1 MEATQVGVQAVTRDG
16 RPGQPS
22 YLLEID
28 PETCI
33 GCGRCFKVCGNSV
46 MNMKGITEDG
56 ELVGLDSDDEIERK
70 IMTVADP
77 GACVGCAACSRVCP
91 KGCQTHGSA

>member
-16 RPGQPS
+16 RPWQPS

-91 KGCQTHGSA
+91 KDRHKDRTA

>member
-1 MEATQVGVQAVTRDG
+1 MADFTITL
-16 RPGQPS
+16 PGGKLWTPKFIRQIN
-22 YLLEID
+22 E
-28 PETCI
+28 EKCI

>member
-1 MEATQVGVQAVTRDG
+1 MEATQIGVQAVTRDG
-16 RPGQPS
+16 RPWHPS

-46 MNMKGITEDG
+46 MDMKGITEDG
-56 ELVGLDSDDEIERK
+56 ELVCLDADDEIERK